1 MPTELPGGLP
11 SDLLMRRPDIRAA
24 EYRLRGANARIG
36 AARAAFFPT
45 ISLTGT
51 AGTASASLSGLFE
64 PGAGSWRFLPQIT
77 LPIFH
82 GGALRAN
89 LEAAHIQ
96 KRIEIADYEK
106 VIQEAFREA
115 ADGLA
120 GQHTLGEQVLAER
133 RSVEASQNAFDL
145 AELRFQE
152 GVDDYLTLLD
162 TWRMLYGSQQRLV
175 RIRLMQQLNM
185 INLYKALGG
194 GWSEYSVKTPG

>member
-1 MPTELPGGLP
+1 
-11 SDLLMRRPDIRAA
+11 MRRPDIRAA

-77 LPIFH
+77 LPVFH

-96 KRIEIADYEK
+96 KRIEIADYKK
-106 VIQEAFREA
+106 VIQEVFREV

>member
-1 MPTELPGGLP
+1 MPIASPT
-11 SDLLMRRPDIRAA
+11 SDA
-24 EYRLRGANARIG
+24 
-36 AARAAFFPT
+36 
-45 ISLTGT
+45 
-51 AGTASASLSGLFE
+51 ASASLSGLFE

-77 LPIFH
+77 LPVFH

>member
-1 MPTELPGGLP
+1 
-11 SDLLMRRPDIRAA
+11 MRRPDIRAA

-36 AARAAFFPT
+36 AAQAAFFPT

-77 LPIFH
+77 LPVFH

-106 VIQEAFREA
+106 VIQEAFREV

-133 RSVEASQNAFDL
+133 RSVEASQNALIWLSYVF
-145 AELRFQE
+145 R
-152 GVDDYLTLLD
+152 
-162 TWRMLYGSQQRLV
+162 
-175 RIRLMQQLNM
+175 
-185 INLYKALGG
+185 KALMITLPCLIPGECCMVRNN
-194 GWSEYSVKTPG
+194 GWYVSA